1 MAFGE
6 ESFTQAKI
14 SPCFHK
20 VRVLVL
26 IVETL
31 ALVHTDNPYC
41 HNTHPIPVLVLRMAQ
56 RKWKDTKQ
64 QPCTAVPGNMLGCCL
79 IIFRFLW
86 AILSTSTVVHHTDVL

>member
-41 HNTHPIPVLVLRMAQ
+41 HNTHPIPGWAQ
-56 RKWKDTKQ
+56 GCRT
-64 QPCTAVPGNMLGCCL
+64 GNGEKLS
-79 IIFRFLW
+79 ITQAEPVQ
-86 AILSTSTVVHHTDVL
+86 AI

>member
-41 HNTHPIPVLVLRMAQ
+41 HNTHPIQCSCSGWP
-56 RKWKDTKQ
+56 K
-64 QPCTAVPGNMLGCCL
+64 GNGK
-79 IIFRFLW
+79 
-86 AILSTSTVVHHTDVL
+86 ILSSSHAQLCQATCLAVA